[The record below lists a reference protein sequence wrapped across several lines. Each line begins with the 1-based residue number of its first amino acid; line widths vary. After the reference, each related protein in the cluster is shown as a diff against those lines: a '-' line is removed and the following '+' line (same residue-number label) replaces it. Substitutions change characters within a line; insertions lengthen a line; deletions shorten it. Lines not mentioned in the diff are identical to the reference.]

1 LTVPAFQNIFL
12 TANDLDSLSQ
22 PKPKSFLEPQYEPA
36 FTAWSH
42 DRSDANREALLQ
54 AISPVIANNVA
65 LVGNADK
72 NYLTIQGKILA
83 MKAMEKYD
91 PQKASIATYLSKQ
104 LFPLRRYARQQMNV
118 LGIPERMMMASQQL
132 ESAEVELED
141 KLGRAPAT
149 DELADHM
156 KVSVKQI
163 ERIRRSSH
171 ARNTGSYDTPDEEGN
186 MSSPAVRQTLPQKY
200 LHEYVLSALDS
211 DPVSRFI
218 YENDAGLHGRTT
230 LSNQDLAS
238 KLRLSPGAVSQRRR
252 KIFEMVNKAEQ
263 MIYDR

>member
-1 LTVPAFQNIFL
+1 MPTFQNVFL
-12 TANDLDSLSQ
+12 TGSDLDSLSQ
-22 PKPKSFLEPQYEPA
+22 PKPKNFLEPQYEPA
-36 FTAWSH
+36 FTAWSN
-42 DRSDANREALLQ
+42 DRSETNREALLQ

-83 MKAMEKYD
+83 MKAMERYD
-91 PQKASIATYLSKQ
+91 PQKASVATYLSKQ

-118 LGIPERMMMASQQL
+118 LGMPERMMMASQRL
-132 ESAEVELED
+132 ESSELELED
-141 KLGRAPAT
+141 VLGRSPTT

-156 KVSVKQI
+156 GLSVRQI
-163 ERIRRSSH
+163 ERIRRGGH
-171 ARNTGSYDTPDEEGN
+171 AKNTGSYDTPDEEGN
-186 MSSPAVRQTLPQKY
+186 ISSPAVRRSLPQKY

-211 DPVSRFI
+211 DPVSRYI
-218 YENDAGLHGRTT
+218 YENDVGLHGRTT

-252 KIFEMVNKAEQ
+252 KILEIVNKAEQ
-263 MIYDR
+263 RIYDR